1 MKRIGILTGGG
12 DCPGLI
18 AVIRGVVNSA
28 ILMRDW
34 EVIGIEDGFG
44 GLPVPEKCRPLSQRA
59 FETSKVWTPME
70 NWSGLPK
77 SWV

>member
-1 MKRIGILTGGG
+1 
-12 DCPGLI
+12 
-18 AVIRGVVNSA
+18 
-28 ILMRDW
+28 MRDW

-44 GLPVPEKCRPLSQRA
+44 GLPVSEKCRPLSQRP
-59 FETSKVWTPME
+59 FETSNVWTPME

>member
-1 MKRIGILTGGG
+1 
-12 DCPGLI
+12 
-18 AVIRGVVNSA
+18 
-28 ILMRDW
+28 MRDW